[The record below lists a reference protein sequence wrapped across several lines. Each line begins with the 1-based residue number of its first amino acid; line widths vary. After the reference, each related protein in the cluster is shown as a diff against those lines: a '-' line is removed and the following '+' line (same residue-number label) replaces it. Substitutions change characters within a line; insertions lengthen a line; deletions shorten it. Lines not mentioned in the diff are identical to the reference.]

1 MDLDS
6 ARLRAFQAVA
16 RTGGFSRA
24 AATLHRTQPAVSQA
38 IRALEEDVG
47 EALFLRLGRKV
58 ALTAAGEILL
68 EQADEA
74 FAALDVARD
83 RLRALRDLESGELVI
98 GTSDTNACYLLPP
111 VLAAFRER
119 HPGIEVRISNRPS
132 PATEIQVL
140 EREVDVGFVTLPV
153 GIPQLRAEPLTVRED
168 VAIFAPDHRLARR
181 RRIRFVDLLGD
192 PLLLLDHGSRTRSLI
207 DEQLAAH
214 PGEGRIAMELASIEV
229 VKRLVAL
236 GFGVSVVPRISV
248 EAEVAQ
254 GTLACASLFARA
266 DARSLGVVYP
276 ARVPLS
282 RAASVFV
289 ALAREILDAGAHA
302 GRPQSSPARSR

>member
-6 ARLRAFQAVA
+6 DRLHAFQAVA

-24 AATLHRTQPAVSQA
+24 AEALHRTQPAVSQA
-38 IRALEEDVG
+38 IRALEDDVG

-58 ALTAAGEILL
+58 VLTAAGEILL
-68 EQADEA
+68 EQSLQA
-74 FAALDVARD
+74 FAALDVARE
-83 RLRALRDLESGELVI
+83 RLQALRDLESGELVI

-119 HPGIEVRISNRPS
+119 YPGIEVRISNRPS
-132 PATEIQVL
+132 PATEAQVL
-140 EREVDVGFVTLPV
+140 EREVDLGFVTLPV
-153 GIPQLRAEPLTVRED
+153 GSAQLTAEPLTVRED
-168 VAIFAPDHRLARR
+168 VAIFSPDHRLARR
-181 RRIRFVDLLGD
+181 RRVRFEELLDD

-214 PGEGRIAMELASIEV
+214 PGRGRIAMELASIEV

-236 GFGVSVVPRISV
+236 GFGVSVAPRIAV
-248 EAEVAQ
+248 EAEVAG

-276 ARVPLS
+276 TRVPLS
-282 RAASVFV
+282 RAAGEFV
-289 ALAREILDAGAHA
+289 ALAREVLDPRG
-302 GRPQSSPARSR
+302 S